1 MTDKCV
7 QRAAARARAALGED
21 FISCFYDR
29 VESAL
34 GVEVI
39 VVPLRGDGYSLTLG
53 GHKVIV
59 LAATGHWFRSNF
71 TLAHEL
77 GHLLVE
83 GIPPQDGKTAENVA
97 NAFAADL
104 LMPVEIIRTIDW
116 AQAKAATV
124 ARVIWD
130 LGVSTQALGVR
141 LRFLGIAPGNE
152 ARSALAM
159 STEALLRGSP
169 APAVAPPAAV
179 TARME
184 YSARRRFPER
194 VVTGLRRAVADGRAP
209 QASLSWVLGLPARE
223 ENDDDVTPESH
234 ELDIDLLDGLVS
246 VPQNPFFFPDNTV
259 LITTL
264 KAHGRHVRPSDPA
277 GYDQVAEGLWDKLR
291 YRRMRRRG

>member
-1 MTDKCV
+1 MTDKRV
-7 QRAAARARAALGED
+7 QRAAARARAALGES

-53 GHKVIV
+53 GHRVIV
-59 LAATGHWFRSNF
+59 LAATERWFRSNF

-83 GIPPQDGKTAENVA
+83 GTPPQDGKTAENVA

-116 AQAKAATV
+116 SGAPAATV
-124 ARVIWD
+124 AQVVWD
-130 LGVSTQALGVR
+130 LGVSTRALEVR

-159 STEALLRGSP
+159 STEALLRGSL

-194 VVTGLRRAVADGRAP
+194 VVTGLHCAVADGRAP
-209 QASLSWVLGLPARE
+209 RASLSWVLGLPAQE

-234 ELDIDLLDGLVS
+234 ELDVDLLDGLV
-246 VPQNPFFFPDNTV
+246 
-259 LITTL
+259 
-264 KAHGRHVRPSDPA
+264 
-277 GYDQVAEGLWDKLR
+277 
-291 YRRMRRRG
+291 

>member
-1 MTDKCV
+1 VTDKRV
-7 QRAAARARAALGED
+7 QRAAVRARAALGKD

-29 VESAL
+29 VESAF

-39 VVPLRGDGYSLTLG
+39 VVPLSKDGYSLTLG
-53 GHKVIV
+53 GHKIIV

-83 GIPPQDGKTAENVA
+83 GIPPQDGKAAENVA

-116 AQAKAATV
+116 AQAEAATV
-124 ARVIWD
+124 ARVVWD

-141 LRFLGIAPGNE
+141 LRFLGIAPGNK
-152 ARSALAM
+152 ARSALGM

-194 VVTGLRRAVADGRAP
+194 VVTGLRRAVADGDAP
-209 QASLSWVLGLPARE
+209 QASLSWVLGLPAQE
-223 ENDDDVTPESH
+223 ENDDDVTPDSH
-234 ELDIDLLDGLVS
+234 ELDIDLLDGLV
-246 VPQNPFFFPDNTV
+246 
-259 LITTL
+259 
-264 KAHGRHVRPSDPA
+264 
-277 GYDQVAEGLWDKLR
+277 
-291 YRRMRRRG
+291 

>member
-1 MTDKCV
+1 MTNLSV
-7 QRAAARARAALGED
+7 QQAAARARAALGED
-21 FISCFYDR
+21 FVSCFYDR

-53 GHKVIV
+53 GRRVIV

-83 GIPPQDGKTAENVA
+83 GIPPQDGKTAEDVA
-97 NAFAADL
+97 NVFAADL

-124 ARVIWD
+124 ARVVWD
-130 LGVSTQALGVR
+130 LGVSTRALEVR

-169 APAVAPPAAV
+169 ALAVAPPAAV

-194 VVTGLRRAVADGRAP
+194 VVTGLRCAVADGRAP
-209 QASLSWVLGLPARE
+209 RASLSWVLGLPAQE

-234 ELDIDLLDGLVS
+234 ELDIDLLDGLV
-246 VPQNPFFFPDNTV
+246 
-259 LITTL
+259 
-264 KAHGRHVRPSDPA
+264 
-277 GYDQVAEGLWDKLR
+277 
-291 YRRMRRRG
+291 

>member
-1 MTDKCV
+1 MTDKRV

-53 GHKVIV
+53 GRKVIV
-59 LAATGHWFRSNF
+59 LAATERWFRSNF

-83 GIPPQDGKTAENVA
+83 GTPPQEGKTAENVA

-104 LMPVEIIRTIDW
+104 LMPVERIFSIDW
-116 AQAKAATV
+116 LQAKAATV
-124 ARVIWD
+124 AQVVWD
-130 LGVSTQALGVR
+130 LGVSTKALEVR
-141 LRFLGIAPGNE
+141 LRYLGVTPSEE
-152 ARSALAM
+152 ACSALAR
-159 STEALLRGSP
+159 TTDALLRTSLASSVA
-169 APAVAPPAAV
+169 APADVS
-179 TARME
+179 ARVQ

-194 VVTGLRRAVADGRAP
+194 VVTGLRRAVADGDAP
-209 QASLSWVLGLPARE
+209 QASLSWVLGLPAQE

-234 ELDIDLLDGLVS
+234 ELDIDLLDGLV
-246 VPQNPFFFPDNTV
+246 
-259 LITTL
+259 
-264 KAHGRHVRPSDPA
+264 
-277 GYDQVAEGLWDKLR
+277 
-291 YRRMRRRG
+291 

>member
-1 MTDKCV
+1 MTDKRV

-77 GHLLVE
+77 GHLLGE
-83 GIPPQDGKTAENVA
+83 GIPPQDGKTVEDVA

-141 LRFLGIAPGNE
+141 LRYLGVTPSDE
-152 ARSALAM
+152 ACSALAR
-159 STEALLRGSP
+159 TTDALMRTSLASSVA
-169 APAVAPPAAV
+169 APADVS
-179 TARME
+179 ARVQ

-194 VVTGLRRAVADGRAP
+194 VVTGLRCAVADGDAP
-209 QASLSWVLGLPARE
+209 QASLSWVLGLPAQE

-234 ELDIDLLDGLVS
+234 ELDIDLLDGLV
-246 VPQNPFFFPDNTV
+246 
-259 LITTL
+259 
-264 KAHGRHVRPSDPA
+264 
-277 GYDQVAEGLWDKLR
+277 
-291 YRRMRRRG
+291 

>member
-1 MTDKCV
+1 MTDERV

-21 FISCFYDR
+21 FVSCFYDR

-53 GHKVIV
+53 GHRVIV
-59 LAATGHWFRSNF
+59 LAATDRWFRSNF

-83 GIPPQDGKTAENVA
+83 GVPPQNGTTAENVA

-116 AQAKAATV
+116 SGAPAATV
-124 ARVIWD
+124 ARVVWD
-130 LGVSTQALGVR
+130 LGVSARALKAR

-194 VVTGLRRAVADGRAP
+194 VVTGLHRAVADGRAP
-209 QASLSWVLGLPARE
+209 RASLSWVLGLPARE

-234 ELDIDLLDGLVS
+234 EPDIDLLDGLV
-246 VPQNPFFFPDNTV
+246 
-259 LITTL
+259 
-264 KAHGRHVRPSDPA
+264 
-277 GYDQVAEGLWDKLR
+277 
-291 YRRMRRRG
+291 

>member
-1 MTDKCV
+1 MTDKRV
-7 QRAAARARAALGED
+7 QRAAARARAARGEG

-130 LGVSTQALGVR
+130 LGVSTQALEVR

-194 VVTGLRRAVADGRAP
+194 VVTGLHRAVADGRAP

-234 ELDIDLLDGLVS
+234 ELDVDLLDGLV
-246 VPQNPFFFPDNTV
+246 
-259 LITTL
+259 
-264 KAHGRHVRPSDPA
+264 
-277 GYDQVAEGLWDKLR
+277 
-291 YRRMRRRG
+291 

>member
-1 MTDKCV
+1 MTDKRV

-83 GIPPQDGKTAENVA
+83 GIPPQDGKTIEDVA
-97 NAFAADL
+97 NVFAADL
-104 LMPVEIIRTIDW
+104 LMPVEIIRSIDW
-116 AQAKAATV
+116 LQAKAATV

-141 LRFLGIAPGNE
+141 LRYLGVTPSDE
-152 ARSALAM
+152 ACSALAR
-159 STEALLRGSP
+159 TTDALMRTSLASSVA
-169 APAVAPPAAV
+169 APADVS
-179 TARME
+179 ARVQ

-194 VVTGLRRAVADGRAP
+194 VVTGLRRAVADGDAP
-209 QASLSWVLGLPARE
+209 QASLSWVLGLPAQE
-223 ENDDDVTPESH
+223 ENDDDVTSESH
-234 ELDIDLLDGLVS
+234 ELDIDLLDGL
-246 VPQNPFFFPDNTV
+246 
-259 LITTL
+259 I
-264 KAHGRHVRPSDPA
+264 
-277 GYDQVAEGLWDKLR
+277 
-291 YRRMRRRG
+291 

>member
-1 MTDKCV
+1 MTDKRV

-83 GIPPQDGKTAENVA
+83 GIPPQDGKTVEDVA

-141 LRFLGIAPGNE
+141 LRFLGIAPGNK
-152 ARSALAM
+152 ARSALGM

-194 VVTGLRRAVADGRAP
+194 VVTGLRRAVADGDAP

-223 ENDDDVTPESH
+223 ENNDDVTPESH
-234 ELDIDLLDGLVS
+234 ELDIDLLDGLV
-246 VPQNPFFFPDNTV
+246 
-259 LITTL
+259 
-264 KAHGRHVRPSDPA
+264 
-277 GYDQVAEGLWDKLR
+277 
-291 YRRMRRRG
+291 

>member
-1 MTDKCV
+1 VTNLSV
-7 QRAAARARAALGED
+7 QQAAARARCALGED
-21 FISCFYDR
+21 FVSCFYDR

-59 LAATGHWFRSNF
+59 LAATERWFRSNF

-83 GIPPQDGKTAENVA
+83 GTPPQNGKAAENMA

-104 LMPVEIIRTIDW
+104 LMPVEHIRSIDW

-124 ARVIWD
+124 ARVSWE
-130 LGVSTQALGVR
+130 LGVSTRALDVR
-141 LRFLGIAPGNE
+141 LRYLGVTPSDE
-152 ARSALAM
+152 ACSALAR
-159 STEALLRGSP
+159 TTDALMRTSLASSVASP
-169 APAVAPPAAV
+169 ADVS
-179 TARME
+179 ARVQ

-194 VVTGLRRAVADGRAP
+194 VVTGLRRAVADGDAP
-209 QASLSWVLGLPARE
+209 RASLSWVLGLPVPE

-234 ELDIDLLDGLVS
+234 ELDIDLLDGLV
-246 VPQNPFFFPDNTV
+246 
-259 LITTL
+259 
-264 KAHGRHVRPSDPA
+264 
-277 GYDQVAEGLWDKLR
+277 
-291 YRRMRRRG
+291 

>member
-1 MTDKCV
+1 MTDKRV

-21 FISCFYDR
+21 FVSCFYDR

-130 LGVSTQALGVR
+130 LGVSTQALEVR

-179 TARME
+179 TARVQ

-209 QASLSWVLGLPARE
+209 RASLSWVLGLPARE

-234 ELDIDLLDGLVS
+234 ELDIDLLDGLV
-246 VPQNPFFFPDNTV
+246 
-259 LITTL
+259 
-264 KAHGRHVRPSDPA
+264 
-277 GYDQVAEGLWDKLR
+277 
-291 YRRMRRRG
+291 

>member
-130 LGVSTQALGVR
+130 LGVSTQALEVR

-179 TARME
+179 TARVQ

-194 VVTGLRRAVADGRAP
+194 VVTGLRRAVADGDAP

-234 ELDIDLLDGLVS
+234 ELDIDLLDGLV
-246 VPQNPFFFPDNTV
+246 
-259 LITTL
+259 
-264 KAHGRHVRPSDPA
+264 
-277 GYDQVAEGLWDKLR
+277 
-291 YRRMRRRG
+291 

>member
-1 MTDKCV
+1 MTNLSV
-7 QRAAARARAALGED
+7 QQAAARARAALGED
-21 FISCFYDR
+21 FVSCFYDR

-39 VVPLRGDGYSLTLG
+39 VVPLSKDGYSLTLG

-124 ARVIWD
+124 ARVVWD
-130 LGVSTQALGVR
+130 LGVSTRALEVR

-194 VVTGLRRAVADGRAP
+194 VVTGLHRAVADGRAP

-234 ELDIDLLDGLVS
+234 ELDVDLLDGLV
-246 VPQNPFFFPDNTV
+246 
-259 LITTL
+259 
-264 KAHGRHVRPSDPA
+264 
-277 GYDQVAEGLWDKLR
+277 
-291 YRRMRRRG
+291 

>member
-1 MTDKCV
+1 MTDKRV
-7 QRAAARARAALGED
+7 QRAAVRARAALGKD
-21 FISCFYDR
+21 FVSCFYDR

-39 VVPLRGDGYSLTLG
+39 VVPLSKDGYSLTLG
-53 GHKVIV
+53 GRKVIV

-83 GIPPQDGKTAENVA
+83 GIPPQDGKAAENVA

-116 AQAKAATV
+116 AQAEAATV
-124 ARVIWD
+124 ARVVWD

-152 ARSALAM
+152 ARSALGM

-194 VVTGLRRAVADGRAP
+194 VVTGLRRAVADGDAP

-223 ENDDDVTPESH
+223 ENNDDVTPDSH
-234 ELDIDLLDGLVS
+234 ELDIDLLDGLV
-246 VPQNPFFFPDNTV
+246 
-259 LITTL
+259 
-264 KAHGRHVRPSDPA
+264 
-277 GYDQVAEGLWDKLR
+277 
-291 YRRMRRRG
+291 

>member
-1 MTDKCV
+1 MTDKRV
-7 QRAAARARAALGED
+7 QRAVARARAALGED
-21 FISCFYDR
+21 FVSCFYDR

-53 GHKVIV
+53 GRRVIV

-71 TLAHEL
+71 TLAHEF

-83 GIPPQDGKTAENVA
+83 GIPPQDGKTVEDVA

-104 LMPVEIIRTIDW
+104 LMPVERIRSIDW

-124 ARVIWD
+124 ARVVWD

-141 LRFLGIAPGNE
+141 LRYLGVTPSDE
-152 ARSALAM
+152 ACSALAM

-209 QASLSWVLGLPARE
+209 RASLSWVLGLPARE

-234 ELDIDLLDGLVS
+234 ELDVDLLDGLV
-246 VPQNPFFFPDNTV
+246 
-259 LITTL
+259 
-264 KAHGRHVRPSDPA
+264 
-277 GYDQVAEGLWDKLR
+277 
-291 YRRMRRRG
+291 

>member
-1 MTDKCV
+1 MTDKRV

-130 LGVSTQALGVR
+130 LGVSTQALEVR

-194 VVTGLRRAVADGRAP
+194 VVTGLRRAVADGDAP

-234 ELDIDLLDGLVS
+234 ELDVDLLDGLV
-246 VPQNPFFFPDNTV
+246 
-259 LITTL
+259 
-264 KAHGRHVRPSDPA
+264 
-277 GYDQVAEGLWDKLR
+277 
-291 YRRMRRRG
+291 

>member
-1 MTDKCV
+1 MTDKRV
-7 QRAAARARAALGED
+7 QRAAARARAALGKD

-39 VVPLRGDGYSLTLG
+39 VVPLSKDGYSLTLG
-53 GHKVIV
+53 GRKVIV
-59 LAATGHWFRSNF
+59 LAATERWFRSNF

-130 LGVSTQALGVR
+130 LGVSTQALEVR

-194 VVTGLRRAVADGRAP
+194 VVTGLRRAVADGDAP

-234 ELDIDLLDGLVS
+234 ELDIDLLDGLV
-246 VPQNPFFFPDNTV
+246 
-259 LITTL
+259 
-264 KAHGRHVRPSDPA
+264 
-277 GYDQVAEGLWDKLR
+277 
-291 YRRMRRRG
+291 

>member
-194 VVTGLRRAVADGRAP
+194 VVTGLRRAVADGDAP
-209 QASLSWVLGLPARE
+209 QASLSWVLGLPAQE
-223 ENDDDVTPESH
+223 ENDDDVTPDSH
-234 ELDIDLLDGLVS
+234 ELDIYLLDGLV
-246 VPQNPFFFPDNTV
+246 
-259 LITTL
+259 
-264 KAHGRHVRPSDPA
+264 
-277 GYDQVAEGLWDKLR
+277 
-291 YRRMRRRG
+291 

>member
-1 MTDKCV
+1 MTNLSV
-7 QRAAARARAALGED
+7 QQAAARARCALGED
-21 FISCFYDR
+21 FVSCFYDR

-59 LAATGHWFRSNF
+59 LAATERWFRSNF

-83 GIPPQDGKTAENVA
+83 GTPPQNGKAAENMA

-104 LMPVEIIRTIDW
+104 LMPVEHIRSIDW

-124 ARVIWD
+124 ARVSWE
-130 LGVSTQALGVR
+130 LGVSTRALDVR
-141 LRFLGIAPGNE
+141 LRYLGVTPSDE
-152 ARSALAM
+152 ACSALAR
-159 STEALLRGSP
+159 TTDALMRTSLASSVASP
-169 APAVAPPAAV
+169 ADVS
-179 TARME
+179 ARVQ

-194 VVTGLRRAVADGRAP
+194 VVTGLRRAVADGDAP
-209 QASLSWVLGLPARE
+209 RASLSWVLGLPVPE

-234 ELDIDLLDGLVS
+234 ELDIDLLDGLV
-246 VPQNPFFFPDNTV
+246 
-259 LITTL
+259 
-264 KAHGRHVRPSDPA
+264 
-277 GYDQVAEGLWDKLR
+277 
-291 YRRMRRRG
+291 

>member
-1 MTDKCV
+1 MTNLSV
-7 QRAAARARAALGED
+7 QQAAARARCALGED
-21 FISCFYDR
+21 FVSCFYDR

-83 GIPPQDGKTAENVA
+83 GIPPQDGKTVEDVA

-130 LGVSTQALGVR
+130 LFGGLGATDGGAAGTSFSSVQIGLRAQVQHLRAYADASATPQALSHPLVDTRFTYVR
-141 LRFLGIAPGNE
+141 KGSATYVEHLGIQENPQRTGWAAAANYGND
-152 ARSALAM
+152 LAAM
-159 STEALLRGSP
+159 
-169 APAVAPPAAV
+169 
-179 TARME
+179 
-184 YSARRRFPER
+184 
-194 VVTGLRRAVADGRAP
+194 
-209 QASLSWVLGLPARE
+209 
-223 ENDDDVTPESH
+223 
-234 ELDIDLLDGLVS
+234 ID
-246 VPQNPFFFPDNTV
+246 
-259 LITTL
+259 
-264 KAHGRHVRPSDPA
+264 
-277 GYDQVAEGLWDKLR
+277 R
-291 YRRMRRRG
+291 YFG

>member
-1 MTDKCV
+1 VTDKRV
-7 QRAAARARAALGED
+7 QRAAVRARAALGKD
-21 FISCFYDR
+21 FVSCFYDR

-39 VVPLRGDGYSLTLG
+39 VVPLSKDGYSLTLG
-53 GHKVIV
+53 GRKVIV

-83 GIPPQDGKTAENVA
+83 GIPPQDGKAAENVA

-116 AQAKAATV
+116 AQAEAATV
-124 ARVIWD
+124 ARVVWD

-141 LRFLGIAPGNE
+141 LRFLGIAPGNK
-152 ARSALAM
+152 ARSALGM

-194 VVTGLRRAVADGRAP
+194 VVTGLRRAVADGDAP

-223 ENDDDVTPESH
+223 ENNDDVTPDSH
-234 ELDIDLLDGLVS
+234 ELDIDLLDGLV
-246 VPQNPFFFPDNTV
+246 
-259 LITTL
+259 
-264 KAHGRHVRPSDPA
+264 
-277 GYDQVAEGLWDKLR
+277 
-291 YRRMRRRG
+291 

>member
-1 MTDKCV
+1 MTDKRV

-21 FISCFYDR
+21 FVSCFYDR

-130 LGVSTQALGVR
+130 LGVSTQALEVR

-194 VVTGLRRAVADGRAP
+194 VVTGLRRAVADGDAP

-234 ELDIDLLDGLVS
+234 ELDIDLLDGLV
-246 VPQNPFFFPDNTV
+246 
-259 LITTL
+259 
-264 KAHGRHVRPSDPA
+264 
-277 GYDQVAEGLWDKLR
+277 
-291 YRRMRRRG
+291 

>member
-1 MTDKCV
+1 MTDKRV
-7 QRAAARARAALGED
+7 QRAAAQARAAMGEG
-21 FISCFYDR
+21 FISRFYEQAED
-29 VESAL
+29 AL

-39 VVPLRGDGYSLTLG
+39 VVPLSKDGYSLTLG

-83 GIPPQDGKTAENVA
+83 GIPPQDGKAAENVA

-116 AQAKAATV
+116 AQAEAATV
-124 ARVIWD
+124 ARVVWD

-141 LRFLGIAPGNE
+141 LRFLGIAPGNK
-152 ARSALAM
+152 ARSALGM

-194 VVTGLRRAVADGRAP
+194 VVTGLRRAVADGDAP

-223 ENDDDVTPESH
+223 ENNDDVTPESH
-234 ELDIDLLDGLVS
+234 ELDIDLLDGLV
-246 VPQNPFFFPDNTV
+246 
-259 LITTL
+259 
-264 KAHGRHVRPSDPA
+264 
-277 GYDQVAEGLWDKLR
+277 
-291 YRRMRRRG
+291 

>member
-1 MTDKCV
+1 MTDKRV

-21 FISCFYDR
+21 FVSCFYDR

-130 LGVSTQALGVR
+130 LGVSTQALEVR

-169 APAVAPPAAV
+169 APTVAPPAAV

-209 QASLSWVLGLPARE
+209 RASLSWVLGLPARE

-234 ELDIDLLDGLVS
+234 ELDIDLLDGLV
-246 VPQNPFFFPDNTV
+246 
-259 LITTL
+259 
-264 KAHGRHVRPSDPA
+264 
-277 GYDQVAEGLWDKLR
+277 
-291 YRRMRRRG
+291 

>member
-1 MTDKCV
+1 MTDKRV

-53 GHKVIV
+53 GRRVIV

-83 GIPPQDGKTAENVA
+83 GIPPQDDKTVEDVA

-124 ARVIWD
+124 ARVVWD

-141 LRFLGIAPGNE
+141 LRYLGVTPSDE
-152 ARSALAM
+152 ACSALAR
-159 STEALLRGSP
+159 TTDAL
-169 APAVAPPAAV
+169 
-179 TARME
+179 
-184 YSARRRFPER
+184 
-194 VVTGLRRAVADGRAP
+194 
-209 QASLSWVLGLPARE
+209 
-223 ENDDDVTPESH
+223 
-234 ELDIDLLDGLVS
+234 
-246 VPQNPFFFPDNTV
+246 
-259 LITTL
+259 
-264 KAHGRHVRPSDPA
+264 
-277 GYDQVAEGLWDKLR
+277 
-291 YRRMRRRG
+291 

>member
-1 MTDKCV
+1 MTDKRV

-83 GIPPQDGKTAENVA
+83 GIPLQDGKTAENVA

-104 LMPVEIIRTIDW
+104 LMPVERIRSIDW

-124 ARVIWD
+124 ARVVWD
-130 LGVSTQALGVR
+130 LGVSTQALEVR
-141 LRFLGIAPGNE
+141 LRFLGIAPGNK
-152 ARSALAM
+152 ASSALVM

-209 QASLSWVLGLPARE
+209 QASLSWVLGLPAQE

-234 ELDIDLLDGLVS
+234 ELDIDLLDGLV
-246 VPQNPFFFPDNTV
+246 
-259 LITTL
+259 
-264 KAHGRHVRPSDPA
+264 
-277 GYDQVAEGLWDKLR
+277 
-291 YRRMRRRG
+291 

>member
-1 MTDKCV
+1 MTDKRV

-83 GIPPQDGKTAENVA
+83 GIPPQDGKTVEDVA

-141 LRFLGIAPGNE
+141 LRYLGVTPSDE
-152 ARSALAM
+152 ACSALAR
-159 STEALLRGSP
+159 TTDALMRTSLASSVA
-169 APAVAPPAAV
+169 APADVS
-179 TARME
+179 ARVQ

-209 QASLSWVLGLPARE
+209 RASLSWVLGLPARE

-234 ELDIDLLDGLVS
+234 ELDVDLLDGLV
-246 VPQNPFFFPDNTV
+246 
-259 LITTL
+259 
-264 KAHGRHVRPSDPA
+264 
-277 GYDQVAEGLWDKLR
+277 
-291 YRRMRRRG
+291 